1 MIINMLQKKG
11 NKKNKIT
18 KIAVLFLI
26 AIQSINS
33 HCALAYS
40 RSTYHPH
47 IRRSYTHSHSHNN
60 NSEFYTFLIYLI
72 SFAVI
77 FALIQFAIERFIINK
92 KTNLSKPVNNIN
104 VTNYKKKRRKK
115 KKKKIQQTFNNES

>member
-11 NKKNKIT
+11 NKIT

-60 NSEFYTFLIYLI
+60 NSEFYTFLIYLF

-77 FALIQFAIERFIINK
+77 FVLIQLVIERFIINK
-92 KTNLSKPVNNIN
+92 KTNLTKPVNNIN

-115 KKKKIQQTFNNES
+115 KKKKIQQTFNNDS

>member
-1 MIINMLQKKG
+1 MLQKKG

-92 KTNLSKPVNNIN
+92 KTNVSKPVNNIN

>member
-1 MIINMLQKKG
+1 MLQKKG
-11 NKKNKIT
+11 NKKNKII

-92 KTNLSKPVNNIN
+92 KTNITKPVNNIN

>member
-11 NKKNKIT
+11 NKIT
-18 KIAVLFLI
+18 KISVLFLI

>member
-1 MIINMLQKKG
+1 MLQKKG
-11 NKKNKIT
+11 NKKNKII

-60 NSEFYTFLIYLI
+60 NSEFYTFLIYLF

-77 FALIQFAIERFIINK
+77 FALILFAIERFIISK
-92 KTNLSKPVNNIN
+92 KTNLTKPVNNIN

>member
-1 MIINMLQKKG
+1 MLQKKG
-11 NKKNKIT
+11 NKKNKII
-18 KIAVLFLI
+18 KIAVWFLI

-47 IRRSYTHSHSHNN
+47 ITRSYTHSHSHNN
-60 NSEFYTFLIYLI
+60 NSEFYTFLIYLF

-77 FALIQFAIERFIINK
+77 FALILFAIERFIISK
-92 KTNLSKPVNNIN
+92 KTNLTKPVNNIN

>member
-11 NKKNKIT
+11 NKIT

-60 NSEFYTFLIYLI
+60 NSEFYTFLIYLF

-77 FALIQFAIERFIINK
+77 FVLIQLVIDRFIINK
-92 KTNLSKPVNNIN
+92 KTNLTKPVNNIN

>member
-11 NKKNKIT
+11 NKKNKII

-47 IRRSYTHSHSHNN
+47 IRRSYTHSHNNN
-60 NSEFYTFLIYLI
+60 NSEFYTFLIYLF

-77 FALIQFAIERFIINK
+77 FVLIQLVIERFIINK
-92 KTNLSKPVNNIN
+92 KTNLTKPVNNIN

>member
-1 MIINMLQKKG
+1 MLQKKG

-47 IRRSYTHSHSHNN
+47 ITRSYTHSHSHNN
-60 NSEFYTFLIYLI
+60 NSEFYTFLIYLF

-77 FALIQFAIERFIINK
+77 FALILFAIERFIISK
-92 KTNLSKPVNNIN
+92 KTNLTKPVNNIN

>member
-11 NKKNKIT
+11 NKIT

-33 HCALAYS
+33 HRALAYS

-47 IRRSYTHSHSHNN
+47 IRRSYTHSHNN

>member
-11 NKKNKIT
+11 NKIT

-47 IRRSYTHSHSHNN
+47 IRRSYTHSHSHSHNN
-60 NSEFYTFLIYLI
+60 NSEFYTFLIYLF

-77 FALIQFAIERFIINK
+77 FVLIQLVIERFIINK
-92 KTNLSKPVNNIN
+92 KTNLTKPVNNIN

>member
-1 MIINMLQKKG
+1 MLQKKG
-11 NKKNKIT
+11 NKKNKII

-47 IRRSYTHSHSHNN
+47 ITRSYTHSHSHNN
-60 NSEFYTFLIYLI
+60 NSEFYTFLIYLF

-77 FALIQFAIERFIINK
+77 FALILFAIERFIISK
-92 KTNLSKPVNNIN
+92 KTNLTKPVNNIN

>member
-1 MIINMLQKKG
+1 MLQKKG
-11 NKKNKIT
+11 NKIT

-60 NSEFYTFLIYLI
+60 NSEFYTFLIYLF

-77 FALIQFAIERFIINK
+77 FVLIQLVIERFIINK
-92 KTNLSKPVNNIN
+92 KTNLTKPVNNIN

>member
-1 MIINMLQKKG
+1 MLQKKG
-11 NKKNKIT
+11 NKIT

-47 IRRSYTHSHSHNN
+47 IRRSYTHSHSHSHNN
-60 NSEFYTFLIYLI
+60 NSEFYTFLIYLF

-77 FALIQFAIERFIINK
+77 FVLIQLVIERFIINK
-92 KTNLSKPVNNIN
+92 KTNLTKPVNNIN

>member
-1 MIINMLQKKG
+1 MLQKKG

-47 IRRSYTHSHSHNN
+47 IRRSYTHSHSHSHNN
-60 NSEFYTFLIYLI
+60 NSEFYTFLIYLF

-77 FALIQFAIERFIINK
+77 FALILFAIERFIISK
-92 KTNLSKPVNNIN
+92 KTNLTKPVNNIN

-115 KKKKIQQTFNNES
+115 KKKKIQQTFNNDS

>member
-1 MIINMLQKKG
+1 MLQKKG
-11 NKKNKIT
+11 NKKNKII
-18 KIAVLFLI
+18 KIAVWFLI

-47 IRRSYTHSHSHNN
+47 IRRSYTLSHSHNN

>member
-1 MIINMLQKKG
+1 MLQKKG

-47 IRRSYTHSHSHNN
+47 IRRSYTHSHNN
-60 NSEFYTFLIYLI
+60 NSEFYTFLIYLF

>member
-11 NKKNKIT
+11 NKIT

-47 IRRSYTHSHSHNN
+47 ITRSYTHSHSHNN
-60 NSEFYTFLIYLI
+60 NSEFYTFLIYLF

-77 FALIQFAIERFIINK
+77 FVLIQLVIERFIINK

-115 KKKKIQQTFNNES
+115 KKKKIQQTFNNDS

>member
-1 MIINMLQKKG
+1 MLQKKG

-60 NSEFYTFLIYLI
+60 NSEFYTFLIYLF

-92 KTNLSKPVNNIN
+92 KTNLTKPVNNIN

>member
-1 MIINMLQKKG
+1 MLQKKG

-60 NSEFYTFLIYLI
+60 NSEFYTFLIYLF

-92 KTNLSKPVNNIN
+92 KTNVSKPVNNIN

>member
-1 MIINMLQKKG
+1 MLQKKG

-92 KTNLSKPVNNIN
+92 KTNLTKPVNNIN

>member
-1 MIINMLQKKG
+1 MLQKKG

>member
-1 MIINMLQKKG
+1 MLQKKG

-77 FALIQFAIERFIINK
+77 FALIQFDIVRFIIKK
-92 KTNLSKPVNNIN
+92 KTNLSKPLNNIN

-115 KKKKIQQTFNNES
+115 KKKKIQQTFNN

>member
-1 MIINMLQKKG
+1 MLQKKG

-115 KKKKIQQTFNNES
+115 KKKKIQQTFNNDS